1 MSKSGENIHKRRD
14 GRWEGRYIKGRTPDR
29 KPVWGYLY
37 GSSYAEVHQLLIQ
50 KKAESGF
57 YQLSG
62 RRVRFEE
69 LAAQWLHF
77 YQLSGR
83 RVRFEELAA
92 QWLHSI
98 AQGIKESTLAHY
110 SYTLKRYLL
119 PVFGTAELH
128 TLDEQRL
135 EQGLLQVIAPADDSH
150 KALGAASARECL
162 TMLRRI
168 CKYAAHL
175 RLMRPVEIVVKLPQ
189 AKEHAA
195 QPLSAQEQ
203 DSVQVF
209 ILRAPTPRKLGLLLQ
224 MQMGLRIGEVC
235 GLQWGDFDLEKGT
248 LSICRTVS
256 RIYCPNGR
264 TKVVVQAPKTK
275 TSRRELPIPCRL
287 LSLLRRL
294 RGAFSPSAWF
304 LSGRAGKPVEPR
316 CYRKSIQGY
325 LRRAGVRRV
334 HPHALRHTFATTCLQ
349 SGCDIKT
356 LSEILGHADANVTL
370 KRYVHT
376 DMKRKKTEMQR
387 VFSAVW
393 KKRPAQTLM
402 PA

>member
-69 LAAQWLHF
+69 LAAQWLH
-77 YQLSGR
+77 
-83 RVRFEELAA
+83 
-92 QWLHSI
+92 SI

-119 PVFGTAELH
+119 PVFGAAELH

-135 EQGLLQVIAPADDSH
+135 EQGLLQVIAPADDGH

-175 RLMRPVEIVVKLPQ
+175 RLMRPVEIVVKPPQ

-195 QPLSAQEQ
+195 QSLSAQEQ

-287 LSLLRRL
+287 LPLLRRL
-294 RGAFSPSAWF
+294 RGVFAPSAWF
-304 LSGRAGKPVEPR
+304 LAGRAGKPVEPR

-325 LRRAGVRRV
+325 LCRAAVRRV

-349 SGCDIKT
+349 AGCDIKT
-356 LSEILGHADANVTL
+356 LSSLLGHADANITL
-370 KRYVHT
+370 KRYVHANVEH
-376 DMKRKKTEMQR
+376 MRAEMERIFACPQVPCQQSIRGRRRKIC
-387 VFSAVW
+387 V
-393 KKRPAQTLM
+393 
-402 PA
+402 